1 MQNRKQ
7 NIFKSIFLPKKK
19 MKFIELHFCFLVL
32 FYFLSFQ
39 VNAQFSGPPGTLNS
53 IAIYKDSSI
62 FCNWAKYC
70 VVQRGFKDVS
80 NDTLGYADLGVDSNA
95 VGAAGNAVVSLG
107 DGGVAILTF
116 NPPITNGSGF
126 DFAVFENS
134 FSDNFLEL
142 AFVEVSS
149 DGINFFR
156 FPATS
161 NIQNSQQ
168 IGPFD
173 LLSEPEKINNLA
185 GKFRALFGTPF
196 DLDELSNSSGLNI
209 NSITHIKVIDVV
221 GSINPVFASF
231 DKNQQII
238 NDPFPTPFSSSGFDL
253 DAIGVIHQLQSGLE
267 ESKNDF
273 DVLIYPNP
281 AQKEIF
287 IKSSAEIKI
296 EELNIKSFFVNKKI
310 TLENYKTNV
319 SELPNGFYFIEVKLA
334 TGQTKSFKFLKID

>member
-1 MQNRKQ
+1 MQNRSQ
-7 NIFKSIFLPKKK
+7 NISNLILLSRKK
-19 MKFIELHFCFLVL
+19 MKFIELHFCFLGL

-39 VNAQFSGPPGTLNS
+39 LNAQFSGPAGTPNS
-53 IAIYKDSSI
+53 IAIHKDSSI

-70 VVQRGFKDVS
+70 IVQRGLKDIS
-80 NDTLGYADLGVDSNA
+80 NDSLGYADLGVDSNA
-95 VGAAGNAVVSLG
+95 VGSAGNAVVSLG

-116 NPPITNGSGF
+116 NPPITNGPGF

-134 FSDNFLEL
+134 FSDYFLEL

-161 NIQNSQQ
+161 NTQNLQQ

-196 DLDELSNSSGLNI
+196 DLDELSNSSGLDI
-209 NSITHIKVIDVV
+209 NFITHIKVIDVV
-221 GSINPVFASF
+221 GSINTVFASF
-231 DKNQQII
+231 DHNQQVI
-238 NDPFPTPFSSSGFDL
+238 NDPFPTPFSSCGFDL
-253 DAIGVIHQLQSGLE
+253 DAIGVIHQIQTGINE
-267 ESKNDF
+267 NKNDTEVF
-273 DVLIYPNP
+273 IYPNP

-287 IKSSAEIKI
+287 IKTSADIKI
-296 EELNIKSFFVNKKI
+296 EDLNIKSFFINKKI
-310 TLENYKTNV
+310 TLEKYQMDI
-319 SELPNGFYFIEVKLA
+319 SDLPNGFYFFEVKM
-334 TGQTKSFKFLKID
+334 TNGQTKICKLLKID

>member
-1 MQNRKQ
+1 MRNRKQ
-7 NIFKSIFLPKKK
+7 NIFKFILFPIKK
-19 MKFIELHFCFLVL
+19 MKFIELHFCFLGL
-32 FYFLSFQ
+32 FYFLSFHL
-39 VNAQFSGPPGTLNS
+39 NAQFSGPAGTPNS
-53 IAIYKDSSI
+53 IAIHKDSSI

-70 VVQRGFKDVS
+70 VVQRGLKDIS
-80 NDTLGYADLGVDSNA
+80 TDSLGYADLGVDSNA
-95 VGAAGNAVVSLG
+95 VGSAGNAVISLG

-134 FSDNFLEL
+134 FSDFFLEL

-149 DGINFFR
+149 DGVNYFR

-161 NIQNSQQ
+161 NTQNSQQ

-185 GKFRALFGTPF
+185 GKFRALYGTPF
-196 DLDELSNSSGLNI
+196 ELDELSNSPGLNI

-231 DKNQQII
+231 DQNQQII
-238 NDPFPTPFSSSGFDL
+238 NDPFPTPFSSGGFDL
-253 DAIGVIHQLQSGLE
+253 DAVGVIHQVQIGIE
-267 ESKNDF
+267 EVKKEPEVF
-273 DVLIYPNP
+273 IYPNP

-287 IKSSAEIKI
+287 IKTSADIKI
-296 EELNIKSFFVNKKI
+296 EDVSIKSSYFNKKVI
-310 TLENYKTNV
+310 IENYKIDV
-319 SELPNGFYFIEVKLA
+319 SNLLNGFYFLEFKMT

>member
-1 MQNRKQ
+1 MQNSKQ
-7 NIFKSIFLPKKK
+7 NIFKFILFPIKK
-19 MKFIELHFCFLVL
+19 MKFYELHFCFSGL

-39 VNAQFSGPPGTLNS
+39 LIAQFSGPPGTSNS
-53 IAIYKDSSI
+53 IAIHKDSSV

-70 VVQRGFKDVS
+70 IVQRGLKDIS
-80 NDTLGYADLGVDSNA
+80 ADSLGFADLGVDSNA

-107 DGGVAILTF
+107 DGGSAILYF

-134 FSDNFLEL
+134 FSDFFLEL

-161 NIQNSQQ
+161 NMQNSQQ

-173 LLSEPEKINNLA
+173 LQSEPEKINNLA

-196 DLDELSNSSGLNI
+196 DLEELSNSPGLDI
-209 NSITHIKVIDVV
+209 NFITHIKVIDVV
-221 GSINPVFASF
+221 GSINPVYASF
-231 DKNQQII
+231 DQNQQII

-253 DAIGVIHQLQSGLE
+253 DAAGVIHQLQTGLNE
-267 ESKNDF
+267 NKNDTYTF
-273 DVLIYPNP
+273 IYPNP
-281 AQKEIF
+281 VQKELVI
-287 IKSSAEIKI
+287 EIKNDFKI
-296 EELNIKSFFVNKKI
+296 KELAINSLFERKTISMEGNKLDLSNLKNGYYFLEIKFYDGHFEFFK
-310 TLENYKTNV
+310 LLKTH
-319 SELPNGFYFIEVKLA
+319 
-334 TGQTKSFKFLKID
+334 